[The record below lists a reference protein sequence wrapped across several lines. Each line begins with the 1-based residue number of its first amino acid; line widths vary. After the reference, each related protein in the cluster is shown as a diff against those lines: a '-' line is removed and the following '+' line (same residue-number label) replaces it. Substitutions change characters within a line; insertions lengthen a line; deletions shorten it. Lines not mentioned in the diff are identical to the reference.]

1 MRFDEGFRRPEGVP
15 RLAQAIREQAGGRTL
30 RFMEICGTHTMAIA
44 KAGLRPLLAPQVRLL
59 SGPGCPVCVT
69 PAGVIDAVLELAA
82 RPGVTLVS
90 YGDLLRVPGSARG
103 DTLLRRRALGADVRV
118 AYSPLEAVEIAAR
131 EPSREVVFLGVGFE
145 TTAPARPP
153 ACWRQRSAG

>member
-15 RLAQAIREQAGGRTL
+15 RLAQAIREQAGSRTL

-90 YGDLLRVPGSARG
+90 YGDLLRVPRLRPRGHAAAPPRAGSRRARG
-103 DTLLRRRALGADVRV
+103 
-118 AYSPLEAVEIAAR
+118 
-131 EPSREVVFLGVGFE
+131 VF
-145 TTAPARPP
+145 PA
-153 ACWRQRSAG
+153 